1 MNIQIDPKAVSFLKK
16 HKMNDIH
23 VFVNGCSSW
32 GTGEP
37 QPLVLMGKP
46 KEDEA
51 SDYDIVNQDGINI
64 WVRVDTQVGDDG
76 LKIKY
81 SKFLFKESIIVSGIV
96 Y

>member
-1 MNIQIDPKAVSFLKK
+1 
-16 HKMNDIH
+16 
-23 VFVNGCSSW
+23 
-32 GTGEP
+32 
-37 QPLVLMGKP
+37 MGKP